1 MTAVE
6 AAAVAGVLTER
17 ERTLLTAVQTIGG
30 TWGSSRAD
38 RLFAALSIPR
48 GRTSHQVRM
57 DLARLCELGFLVL
70 VDPRHT
76 DRIYRLNC
84 QMGDE
89 R

>member
-6 AAAVAGVLTER
+6 DAAVAGDLTRR
-17 ERTLLTAVQTIGG
+17 EHTLLTAVQTIGG
-30 TWGSSRAD
+30 AWGSSRAND
-38 RLFAALSIPR
+38 LFTALSMPR
-48 GRTSHQVRM
+48 GRSSHQVRR

-76 DRIYRLNC
+76 DRLYRLNC
-84 QMGDE
+84 QMGDA